1 MTSKLDVQPFLV
13 LDDRLDV
20 SDKISYGIVK
30 GGASITSNRFPAV
43 AQDASQHTYNV
54 IVPSKDTIVPREVLW
69 SSTVTLTLTAT
80 GGAGD
85 GQIPVGYTTGGDLV
99 QLGLLDAIGPFP
111 LNNACQTMSARI
123 NGNSVSASMQNI
135 LPQLLRINN
144 KGDLLAYNG
153 TCPTSFD
160 TFANYYDS
168 YLFVS
173 SSLGGIDNSPD
184 ENDNM
189 RGSFPVVLGPVMVNG
204 VATGDG
210 ELPSGAGSIIA
221 GTVYSQ
227 TVTFTSVEP
236 LLISP
241 FLFGNPESNKAGF
254 FGLQNM
260 SLTMSMG
267 NNQRFWRHA
276 VQKTGNVPGR
286 RSWNLR
292 VSNVAYDNSELLFT
306 FISRHPDMQL
316 PERSVTP
323 YYELPHY
330 ILTQPNFPTVNPS
343 ASVDII
349 SNALSL
355 NNIPDKMIICVRKPM
370 ISQTCQDTDSWFSIN
385 SISMQFANIPG
396 LLSNMTPQ
404 QLWKSSR
411 DSGSNQSWLE
421 YSGKAHAG
429 GILDRDVS
437 TSGSLLVLDVG
448 KHLALNNPKLAAG
461 LANSTFTVS
470 FTINVTNNY
479 DVAVNPEL
487 VLMCMNSGVFV
498 IENNKSSIDLNVLT
512 EEMVI
517 DAHKVGNSISQSSLK
532 RLVGGGFLDN
542 IKSAWRKASPFVQK
556 GIAFADNL
564 SKGSGMSANGLSG
577 QGESA
582 SGLKK
587 RSLKDRLKY

>member
-69 SSTVTLTLTAT
+69 SSTVTLTLTT
-80 GGAGD
+80 TD
-85 GQIPVGYTTGGDLV
+85 IPIGYTAGGNLV
-99 QLGLLDAIGPFP
+99 QLGVLDAIGPFP

-153 TCPTSFD
+153 TCPTAFD

-189 RGSFPVVLGPVMVNG
+189 RGSFPIELGPVMVNG

-276 VQKTGNVPGR
+276 VQKSGDLIGR
-286 RSWNLR
+286 RNWNLR

-370 ISQTCQDTDSWFSIN
+370 INQTCQDTDSWFSIN

-461 LANSTFTVS
+461 LANSSFTVS

>member
-69 SSTVTLTLTAT
+69 SSTVTLTLTT
-80 GGAGD
+80 TD
-85 GQIPVGYTTGGDLV
+85 IPIGYTAGGNLV
-99 QLGLLDAIGPFP
+99 QLGVLDAIGPFP

-189 RGSFPVVLGPVMVNG
+189 RGSFPVDLGSVMVNG

-210 ELPSGAGSIIA
+210 NLPSGVGSIVNGA
-221 GTVYSQ
+221 VYTQ

-330 ILTQPNFPTVNPS
+330 ILTQPNFPAVNPS

-370 ISQTCQDTDSWFSIN
+370 INQTCQDTDSWFSIN

-512 EEMVI
+512 EELVI
-517 DAHKVGNSISQSSLK
+517 DAHKVGDTISQSSLK
-532 RLVGGGFLDN
+532 RMVGGGFLDN
-542 IKSAWRKASPFVQK
+542 IKSVWRKASPFVQK
-556 GIAFADNL
+556 GIALADNL